1 MATKSAIKIPV
12 LEEDTMKEILPFV
25 FLIIMVIAAFLN
37 ILGLMQLIP
46 LYITLPMLFISIYL
60 TIFTFTHRNVY
71 RGRMRG

>member
-1 MATKSAIKIPV
+1 
-12 LEEDTMKEILPFV
+12 MKEILPFV

>member
-1 MATKSAIKIPV
+1 
-12 LEEDTMKEILPFV
+12 MKELLPFIFLMITVIAV
-25 FLIIMVIAAFLN
+25 FLNL
-37 ILGLMQLIP
+37 LGLMQLIP

>member
-1 MATKSAIKIPV
+1 MATKSAIKNPV